1 LAARVRENNAVIVV
15 HGVDY
20 DHSGIYS
27 GVLERSE
34 LNKSVPATATAPAL
48 CGPLVARATTASV
61 GARQAL
67 SYTAT
72 LVADPAATFFC
83 EAAEAAPGV
92 GGPSR
97 RTIAGAARR
106 SSSNGLA

>member
-1 LAARVRENNAVIVV
+1 VIVV

-48 CGPLVARATTASV
+48 CGPLTGRTTRASV
-61 GARQAL
+61 GARPRGHAL

-72 LVADPAATFFC
+72 LVTAFICEAGEAFPPAA
-83 EAAEAAPGV
+83 
-92 GGPSR
+92 GGR
-97 RTIAGAARR
+97 RIAGTARR